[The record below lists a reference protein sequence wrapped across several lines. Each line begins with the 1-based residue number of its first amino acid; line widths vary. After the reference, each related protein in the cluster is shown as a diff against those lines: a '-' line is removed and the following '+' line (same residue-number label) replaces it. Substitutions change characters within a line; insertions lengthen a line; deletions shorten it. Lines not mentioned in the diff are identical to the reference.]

1 MVLHN
6 VVKKKKQDI
15 HIHTLP
21 IGLTIVHRYTKSPIA
36 HCGLL
41 IKAGT
46 RDELPHEGGLAHF
59 TEHMLFK
66 GTTRHTARYI
76 LSRLDDRGGELN
88 AYTSREST
96 ILHATCFRQ
105 HAREAIELLFEITF
119 HSTFPDR
126 EIRKEAEVICEEIHS
141 YKDSPSDA
149 LLDEFDELITG
160 GHPIGRN
167 ILGTVESVSSFQ
179 REHFIRFTTEL
190 YHPERIILFFSGQ
203 VKPETTAL
211 WAENATAGYQ
221 PLGRARQRSEAPT
234 FHHFNIVRQH
244 HNHQCNA
251 ALGILTPGVHHPD
264 YPTLALLNHMLGGP
278 GLNNIL
284 TLNIREKYGLTY
296 ELESFFN
303 AYSDCGFLGI
313 YFGTDKDSL
322 KKVLKLI
329 HLELRKLIDMP
340 LTERRLMKAKVQ
352 FMGHYLIQQEH
363 ALNQIINAARSWE
376 LFEKIEDTTHI
387 WEKISEI
394 TSQRIQQAAHTYLN
408 PDALSTLIFESA

>member
-1 MVLHN
+1 MVLLN

-15 HIHTLP
+15 HIHVLP
-21 IGLTIVHRYTKSPIA
+21 NGLTIVHRYTKSPIA
-36 HCGLL
+36 YCGLL

-76 LSRLDDRGGELN
+76 LSKLDDRGGELN
-88 AYTSREST
+88 AYTSRENT

-105 HAREAIELLFEITF
+105 HAREAIELLFEIAF
-119 HSTFPDR
+119 ESTFPER
-126 EIRKEAEVICEEIHS
+126 EIRKEAEVIRDEILS

-149 LLDEFDELITG
+149 LLDEFDELLTG

-167 ILGTVESVSSFQ
+167 ILGTLESVSSFR
-179 REHFIRFTTEL
+179 REHFIGFTSEL
-190 YHPERIILFFSGQ
+190 YRPERILLFFSGQ
-203 VKPETTAL
+203 IKPESIAQ
-211 WAENATAGYQ
+211 WAESITAGYQ
-221 PLGRARQRSEAPT
+221 PKGPARERSEAPT

-244 HNHQCNA
+244 LNHQCNA
-251 ALGILTPGVHHPD
+251 ALGILTPGVHHAD

-284 TLNIREKYGLTY
+284 ILNIREKFGLTY

-303 AYSDCGFLGI
+303 VYSDCGFLGI
-313 YFGTDKDSL
+313 YFGTDKESL

-329 HLELRKLIDMP
+329 HQELQKLIDTP

-376 LFEKIEDTTHI
+376 LFQKIEDTSQI
-387 WEKISEI
+387 WEKISGITPHHIQEI
-394 TSQRIQQAAHTYLN
+394 VSKYLN
-408 PDALSTLIFESA
+408 PDGLSTLIFESV